1 MINVAEIQSIAGI
14 IQLAVAPVFLLA
26 GISGFV
32 NVMIG
37 RLSRIVD
44 RVRELRSKAHLK
56 KAENAE
62 LKILSRRMH
71 LINMAS
77 SLCTFAAL
85 MVCLVIVVLF
95 MLYFLQIEAAWII
108 ATMFIVTMLS
118 LTVGLLFFQAE
129 IYLATK
135 TMKMLQG

>member
-1 MINVAEIQSIAGI
+1 MINALEIQSVAGI

-44 RVRELRSKAHLK
+44 RVRELRVKTEPTGNEK
-56 KAENAE
+56 AE
-62 LKILSRRMH
+62 LKILSRRMR

-85 MVCLVIVVLF
+85 MVCLVIILLF
-95 MLYFLQIEAAWII
+95 MLYFLQIQAAWII
-108 ATMFIVTMLS
+108 AMMFIVTMLS